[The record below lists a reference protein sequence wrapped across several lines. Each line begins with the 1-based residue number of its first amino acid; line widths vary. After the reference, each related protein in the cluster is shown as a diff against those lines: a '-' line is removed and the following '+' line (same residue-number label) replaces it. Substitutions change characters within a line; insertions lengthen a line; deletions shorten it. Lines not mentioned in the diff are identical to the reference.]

1 MRILFLAD
9 SDSPHTLRWVKA
21 IRDSGQ
27 SVALYCIHTINYSLY
42 KETPDILLFSS
53 DINRK
58 IQGKG
63 EGSISKIKYLY
74 SVSRIKQIISSF
86 NPDIVHA
93 HYASSYGLLAVLT
106 KFKPVIVSFWGSDVF
121 IFPNKT
127 LLHRLI
133 IKYVSNKAN
142 VILSTSNIMKVE
154 IEKYSNRPITVIPFG
169 VDIKKFVPSD
179 KISSSEQKIVIGI
192 IKTLEENYGISYLIE
207 AFALLKKKYSD
218 NAFKLLIVGKG
229 SQRKALEKMVR
240 NFNLEKD
247 VEFTGYIDPQEIQ
260 NYHKQIDISVIP
272 SISESFGVSAVESM
286 ACGKPV
292 IASNVGGLAEIIEHE
307 KTGILV
313 EPKSAYAIFKALD
326 EMIIHKESRFILGNA
341 AREKVLKIYNWDN
354 SVKLMNDVYEKI
366 DKKSF

>member
-9 SDSPHTLRWVKA
+9 SDSPHTLRWVQA
-21 IRDSGQ
+21 IRESGH
-27 SVALYCIHTINYSLY
+27 SVALFCIHSIDTSLY
-42 KETPDILLFSS
+42 KETSDILLYSS
-53 DINRK
+53 EINRN

-63 EGSISKIKYLY
+63 EGSISKIKYLF
-74 SVSRIKQIISSF
+74 SVGKIKKIISSF

-121 IFPNKT
+121 IFPKKT

-133 IKYVSNKAN
+133 IKCVSNNAN

-154 IEKYSNRPITVIPFG
+154 IQKYSNKPITVIPFG
-169 VDIKKFVPSD
+169 VDIKKFAPTYEILSN
-179 KISSSEQKIVIGI
+179 KQKIVIGI
-192 IKTLEENYGISYLIE
+192 IKTLEENYGIHYLIE

-229 SQRKALEKMVR
+229 SQRQALEKMVR
-240 NFNLEKD
+240 NFNIEKD
-247 VEFTGYIDPQEIQ
+247 VEFTGYIDPKEIHK
-260 NYHKQIDISVIP
+260 YHNRIDISVIP

-292 IASNVGGLAEIIEHE
+292 IASNVGGLAEVIEHE

-326 EMIIHKESRFILGNA
+326 EMIINKELRFILGNA
-341 AREKVLKIYNWDN
+341 AREKVLKIYNWHN
-354 SVKLMNDVYEKI
+354 SVQLMNDVYEKI
-366 DKKSF
+366 VRKNF